1 MLRDFF
7 LGPLQTPVTN
17 GTARTCHISVRF
29 LLEFSFPQLASQ
41 PTLTVHSD
49 ALKCLHSNLIVSKWN
64 QLTAMLSSFLP
75 PIGCCDSAY
84 CFARRATPCWASDV
98 SPDVRCTCSASPNVP
113 TRRRNAIPALRVII
127 ECRKL
132 GRSCDLLLTLDR
144 CGLAFWGRFLDEAK
158 KMLIFTHQLIFLCR
172 AHHQQHNQFFINFQ
186 TTEYDFRP
194 TYDAKKTNWCIF
206 NGNKRDCFTVAL
218 PSLPARQTE
227 KRSQCAEWL
236 KLKHIELSKQFFLL

>member
-7 LGPLQTPVTN
+7 LGPLQTPVTD

-132 GRSCDLLLTLDR
+132 DRSCDLLLTLDR

-158 KMLIFTHQLIFLCR
+158 KNVDFYSPIKFFCVAPTTNSIINFSLIF
-172 AHHQQHNQFFINFQ
+172 
-186 TTEYDFRP
+186 RP
-194 TYDAKKTNWCIF
+194 LNMISAQRMTQKNNWCIF